1 MRFTKK
7 NRQQVLD
14 NNEGFTARTSFE
26 GRNFRESRDYIISD
40 GKLRVKV
47 SGKTSW
53 ADSRYGNEY
62 VYGADDE
69 ETKRFLRKY
78 KDDLELEEKQIDR
91 LGKLI
96 FRGRIRKRRKRTE

>member
-14 NNEGFTARTSFE
+14 NNEGFSVSTHYE
-26 GRNFRESRDYIISD
+26 GRNFRESRDYTISD
-40 GKLRVKV
+40 GKLKVKA

-53 ADSRYGNEY
+53 ADSRYSDEY

-78 KDDLELEEKQIDR
+78 KDELDVEE
-91 LGKLI
+91 
-96 FRGRIRKRRKRTE
+96 